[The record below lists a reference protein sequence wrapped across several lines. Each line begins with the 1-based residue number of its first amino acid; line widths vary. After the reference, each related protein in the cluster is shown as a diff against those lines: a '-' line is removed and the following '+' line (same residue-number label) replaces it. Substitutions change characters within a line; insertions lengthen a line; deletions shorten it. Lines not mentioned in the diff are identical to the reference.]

1 MRRIIITCITICA
14 LAAGA
19 YFLYE
24 YFSNGTVN
32 GIRVDKLLKETK
44 KSVEDATVNRE
55 STYKRDRERLVK

>member
-1 MRRIIITCITICA
+1 MRRIIVTCIIICA
-14 LAAGA
+14 LTVGI

-32 GIRVDKLLKETK
+32 GIRVDKVLKETK

-55 STYKRDRERLVK
+55 SQYKRDRERLVK